1 MYECA
6 KNNAHNVDLN
16 WSSEGF
22 SQKSA
27 YLLDLIKKK
36 NKNQSSYKTLEH
48 ITNIREM
55 ESCSQQSVASS
66 DVLRLWEG
74 SKKDCEQPIVGYIQ
88 YI

>member
-36 NKNQSSYKTLEH
+36 KKIKVVIKH
-48 ITNIREM
+48 WNILPTSEKWR
-55 ESCSQQSVASS
+55 V
-66 DVLRLWEG
+66 VVNR
-74 SKKDCEQPIVGYIQ
+74 V
-88 YI
+88 